1 MGSYTYI
8 VESDAVL
15 LLRIYDFLI
24 KPMRDQDA
32 AEGQDFLWRY
42 LLGPQSLWETIQ
54 GKIEAI
60 KDLWSITD
68 YPDDYLQYLK
78 RIVGWTPDL
87 DGITEDLSATDLR
100 RLIASSIPLWKT
112 RSTETAII
120 GILNVLVPARAR
132 IWNWFDLRW
141 ILDLTIIAEE
151 HQGRDSWLLGDAGVR
166 EMNVRVVDNP
176 QGTVNKTLIK
186 DVLNLMR
193 PCGESFE
200 IIYLR
205 FLDQFEVDDDLTQWE
220 ERGVALTTPPVVED
234 GFLKLLDSSQE
245 EGLYTDVEDASEWG
259 AAGGVM
265 ISARIR
271 HSTSATFAG
280 PGFMWYLDP
289 DAENGYYAILNASN
303 NYLFIGKITGGTPST
318 VVDVDLDPF
327 GIVVEVDR
335 WYLLRVQCTE
345 EGATNRIKVFID
357 GVEVAD
363 TTDGDY
369 SQGGVFL
376 FHTLSADLECDEIEV
391 MPLPVESETV
401 DINY

>member
-68 YPDDYLQYLK
+68 CPDDYLQYLK

-141 ILDLTIIAEE
+141 ILDLSIMAEE
-151 HQGRDSWLLGDAGVR
+151 HQGRDAWLLGDAGVR

-176 QGTVNKTLIK
+176 QGAINKTLVK

-193 PCGESFE
+193 PCGENFE

-220 ERGVALTTPPVVED
+220 EWGVPLATPPVVEG
-234 GFLKLLDSSQE
+234 GFLKLLDSSQDE
-245 EGLYTDVEDASEWG
+245 SLYSAVEDYDQWG
-259 AAGGVM
+259 SMGGVM

-271 HSTSATFAG
+271 QSTSSGFSSAG
-280 PGFMWYLDP
+280 FNWYLDP
-289 DAENGYYAILNASN
+289 SALNGYYASLSSVG
-303 NYLFIGKITGGTPST
+303 NYLFLGKIVAGVPST
-318 VVDVDLDPF
+318 IGDVDLDPF
-327 GIVVEVDR
+327 GIIIENDR
-335 WYLLRVQCTE
+335 WYLLRVQCTV
-345 EGATNRIKVFID
+345 EGATNRIKVYID

-369 SQGGVFL
+369 SQGAVSL
-376 FHTLSADLECDEIEV
+376 MHTSGSDLECDEIEV

-401 DINY
+401 EINY